1 MPDKSEGIQLILKKE
16 QVEQIID
23 SLEKTGQIDLA
34 TKMAGLM
41 PKKQKPEMEF
51 PFELESGKKAGIC
64 EAKGC
69 MVHVSGKAREES
81 LKSYGHVFCGKEGE
95 GHIGDIK
102 KAEAKKED
110 KGPIIKLPKSDE
122 ITAKPELEYKK
133 VVQKTLASK
142 QETTEKPAPKI
153 VEKHLPTRDEL
164 PDKCE
169 KCGMPVP
176 ANIKGFIYGKTG
188 HVYCEKHCKE
198 MGYEL

>member
-1 MPDKSEGIQLILKKE
+1 MDKSENIQLILKKE

-23 SLEKTGQIDLA
+23 SLEKTGQINLA

-41 PKKQKPEMEF
+41 PKEQKPEMKL

-69 MVHVSGKAREES
+69 MVHVSGEAREES
-81 LKSYGHVFCGKEGE
+81 LKTYGHVFCGKEGE

-102 KAEAKKED
+102 KAETKKED
-110 KGPIIKLPKSDE
+110 RGPIIKLPKSE
-122 ITAKPELEYKK
+122 VTTAKPEPEHKK
-133 VVQKTLASK
+133 VVQETLASEQASK
-142 QETTEKPAPKI
+142 PVEKPTKT

-169 KCGMPVP
+169 KCGEPVP
-176 ANIKGFIYGKTG
+176 ANIKGFVYGKTG

-198 MGYEL
+198 MGHEL